1 MAAVTLSDAAKALG
15 FKSRSTLYRLR
26 DASNLAS
33 YLQPPGPTGRQL
45 IELEPRGL
53 PPLRE
58 HVARL
63 IRPQINN
70 PERHRHARPDGR
82 WGVVA
87 QLLSDALADAGQSLQ
102 LCDSEAQTIAAAL
115 PQTLADAFG
124 AVGLE
129 LLRVALSDAGCW
141 RAGPGTSD
149 YPDADRKWWGDD
161 GWGRWE
167 PGEPLDNDAFWEH
180 VGGIVGGMMGDPF
193 EQLSDSQAAEL
204 HYELQEAIGSVEA
217 GARFDRARWDAASA
231 RTLLEDPDC
240 SAGLCPHSLP
250 ELQQLADGGRLP
262 PDLQAQAAAALAAYA
277 LNAQQS
283 EARQAIAT
291 GRSEL
296 KPAQLPVALS

>member
-26 DASNLAS
+26 DAGDLAA

-45 IELEPRGL
+45 IELAPRGL

-70 PERHRHARPDGR
+70 LGRHRRARPDGR

-87 QLLSDALADAGQSLQ
+87 QLLSDSLADAGQSLQ

-115 PQTLADAFG
+115 PGALRDAFG

-141 RAGPGTSD
+141 RAGPCTPQN
-149 YPDADRKWWGDD
+149 PDADREWWGDD

-167 PGEPLDNDAFWEH
+167 PGELLENDAFWEH
-180 VGGIVGGMMGDPF
+180 VGGIVGGMMGAPF
-193 EQLSDSQAAEL
+193 EQLSGPQASEL
-204 HYELQEAIGSVEA
+204 HRQLQEAIGSVEA
-217 GARFDRARWDAASA
+217 GARFDQARWDAANVHC
-231 RTLLEDPDC
+231 LLEDLPCDL
-240 SAGLCPHSLP
+240 SAA
-250 ELQQLADGGRLP
+250 ELAEQLKAGRVPAELL
-262 PDLQAQAAAALAAYA
+262 DTVREALAAA
-277 LNAQQS
+277 
-283 EARQAIAT
+283 
-291 GRSEL
+291 
-296 KPAQLPVALS
+296 